1 MSKWTVKLEEA
12 DDGSGDLV
20 IPFTDEQLAEA
31 GWKEGDTIEWID
43 NDDGTWTLRKKE
55 PEKVWVMV
63 EAISQFRMRYMVEV
77 PADHPEYALDTVTCE
92 EAKEFSQE
100 HIGETIVSHRV
111 MGSTAEALVQCD
123 LDNSYCS
130 GWTDEQKINAFFTKD
145 GEKVKL

>member
-1 MSKWTVKLEEA
+1 MSKSWTLEVQEDQFGEKFIEFPPEA
-12 DDGSGDLV
+12 IADL
-20 IPFTDEQLAEA
+20 
-31 GWKEGDTIEWID
+31 GWKEGDTVEWKD
-43 NDDGTWTLRKKE
+43 NGDGSWTLVKK
-55 PEKVWVMV
+55 EKVWVMV

-77 PADHPEYALDTVTCE
+77 DAAHPEWALDTVTMQ

-130 GWTDEQKINAFFTKD
+130 GWSDEQKINAFFTKD
-145 GEKVKL
+145 GEKVEL